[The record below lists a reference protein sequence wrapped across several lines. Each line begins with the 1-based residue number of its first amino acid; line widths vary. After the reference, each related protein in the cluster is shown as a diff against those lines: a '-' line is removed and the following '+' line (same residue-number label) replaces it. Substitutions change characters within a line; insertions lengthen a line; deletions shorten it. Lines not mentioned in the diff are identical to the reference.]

1 MKNRIPS
8 EINVGQELSLA
19 AHLQP
24 PMANGEVIFEA
35 PWQGRIFAMAVALSD
50 QGVFVWSEFQ
60 QSLIDTIAESND
72 GLAMDSHEVPFEYY
86 DHVQPALERLLDA
99 KGIVLD
105 QAWEVR
111 KQSFAARPNDHDH
124 LHDR

>member
-1 MKNRIPS
+1 MKNRIQS

-19 AHLQP
+19 VDLQP

-35 PWQGRIFAMAVALSD
+35 PWQGRIFAMAVALND
-50 QGVFVWSEFQ
+50 QGVFDWSEFQ

-72 GLAMDSHEVPFEYY
+72 GLAMDSHEVPLEYY
-86 DHVQPALERLLDA
+86 HHFQTALERLLDA

-105 QAWEVR
+105 QALEVR
-111 KQSFAARPNDHDH
+111 EQSFAARPNDHDH
-124 LHDR
+124 